1 MTHITDTKMRAALQ
15 GLRLITAVLLGWLL
29 VGCGEPTNH
38 SRAAFVLMDIS
49 GSYAAERDQARRLT
63 NYLLSQLDTWDSLAV
78 GFIDNSSFTE
88 RNIIAQVT
96 FDERP
101 SVASQQ
107 KRIFQRRVIG
117 FMDNFQTPSYH
128 SDITGGVLLARD
140 YLEEV
145 DAGQKHLFLLS
156 DLHED
161 VPPRLER
168 DMKLN
173 LSDVQVV
180 AINVKRQRSDNENP
194 QEYEQRLASWEKR
207 VEENGG
213 RWALVNN
220 MERLEKRGV
229 LR

>member
-1 MTHITDTKMRAALQ
+1 MIHITDNRIRAALQ
-15 GLRLITAVLLGWLL
+15 VLRLVTAVLLSVLL
-29 VGCGEPTNH
+29 VGCGQPTND
-38 SRAAFVLMDIS
+38 SRAAFVLLDIS

-63 NYLLSQLDTWDSLAV
+63 NYLLAELDTGDSLAV

-101 SVASQQ
+101 SVANQQ
-107 KRIFQRRVIG
+107 KRILQQRVTG
-117 FMDNFQTPSYH
+117 FMENFQTPSYH

-145 DAGQKHLFLLS
+145 DAGRKHLFLLS

-161 VPPRLER
+161 VPSRLER
-168 DMKLN
+168 DVKLN
-173 LSDVQVV
+173 LSDVEVV
-180 AINVKRQRSDNENP
+180 ALNVKRQRSDNNNP
-194 QEYEQRLASWEKR
+194 REYKQRLASWEKR
-207 VEENGG
+207 IEESGG

-220 MERLEKRGV
+220 MERLEKQVV

>member
-1 MTHITDTKMRAALQ
+1 MIDATNPKVRAALQ
-15 GLRLITAVLLGWLL
+15 GLRLITAVLLSLL
-29 VGCGEPTNH
+29 LFGCGEPTNH
-38 SRAAFVLMDIS
+38 NRAAFVLLDIS

-63 NYLLSQLDTWDSLAV
+63 NYLLSQLDTGDSLAF

-107 KRIFQRRVIG
+107 KRIFQRRVTG
-117 FMDNFQTPSYH
+117 FMENFQTPSYH

-145 DAGQKHLFLLS
+145 DAGTKHLFLLS

-161 VPPRLER
+161 VSPQLQR

-180 AINVKRQRSDNENP
+180 ALNVKRQRSDNENP
-194 QEYEQRLASWEKR
+194 AEYEQRLANWEKR
-207 VEENGG
+207 VEQNGG

-220 MERLEKRGV
+220 MERLEKEVAIR
-229 LR
+229 

>member
-1 MTHITDTKMRAALQ
+1 MIDATNPKVRAVLQ
-15 GLRLITAVLLGWLL
+15 GLRLITAVLLSLL
-29 VGCGEPTNH
+29 LFGCGEQANH
-38 SRAAFVLMDIS
+38 NRAAFVLLDIS

-63 NYLLSQLDTWDSLAV
+63 NYLLSELETGDSLAF

-107 KRIFQRRVIG
+107 KRIFQRRVTG
-117 FMDNFQTPSYH
+117 FMKNFQTPSYH

-145 DAGQKHLFLLS
+145 DAGRKHLFLLS

-180 AINVKRQRSDNENP
+180 ALNVKRQRSDNEDP
-194 QEYEQRLASWEKR
+194 TEYQQRLASWEKR
-207 VEENGG
+207 VEQNGG

-220 MERLEKRGV
+220 MERLEKEVAIR
-229 LR
+229 

>member
-1 MTHITDTKMRAALQ
+1 MIEVTNTKVRAALQ
-15 GLRLITAVLLGWLL
+15 GLRLITAVLLSLL
-29 VGCGEPTNH
+29 LFGCGEPTNNN
-38 SRAAFVLMDIS
+38 RAAFVLLDIS

-63 NYLLSQLDTWDSLAV
+63 NYLLAELETGDSLAV
-78 GFIDNSSFTE
+78 GFIDNRSFTE

-107 KRIFQRRVIG
+107 KRMFQRRVAG
-117 FMDNFQTPSYH
+117 FMENFQTPSYH

-145 DAGQKHLFLLS
+145 DAGRKHLFMLS

-161 VPPRLER
+161 LAPNLNR
-168 DMKLN
+168 DVKLN
-173 LSDVQVV
+173 LSDVEVV
-180 AINVKRQRSDNENP
+180 ALNVKRQRTDNRDP
-194 QEYEQRLASWEKR
+194 LEYEQRLASWEQR

-213 RWALVNN
+213 RWALVND
-220 MERLEKRGV
+220 MERLEKEVAMR
-229 LR
+229 